1 MKTISNLTNGFWER
15 PGSEPAE
22 KLSIRIGVCL
32 QAYRESL
39 KMVPAS
45 SRWGS
50 MFLVQTVFCAQRLQT
65 LPLGANHNAGF
76 SL

>member
-1 MKTISNLTNGFWER
+1 MKTISNLTNGF
-15 PGSEPAE
+15 GKGTASNAAE
-22 KLSIRIGVCL
+22 KLSIRIRVCL

-50 MFLVQTVFCAQRLQT
+50 MFLVQTVFCATSSDLAARRQQ
-65 LPLGANHNAGF
+65 
-76 SL
+76 